1 MYCYLIGTKIWE
13 IIKIGGE
20 RLENVQSGIEDIK
33 FCVIEPAIFKHNLVL
48 IDSGLPTIIDN
59 LLFAMHQTGIKECRK
74 LIWLLQ
80 ESNPLM
86 YEDNCMYEYK
96 LKKFLCLCVLGVDPT
111 KKWARIDEAAGGHIL
126 VALEN
131 EILEFNISNRFS
143 FEQNLLDITTFERD
157 NSGSTIIIFDEKSEE
172 CVRIGLKL

>member
-1 MYCYLIGTKIWE
+1 M
-13 IIKIGGE
+13 
-20 RLENVQSGIEDIK
+20 ENVQGGIGDIK
-33 FCVIEPAIFKHNLVL
+33 FCVIEPTIFKHNLVL

-96 LKKFLCLCVLGVDPT
+96 LKKFLCVCALGVDPT
-111 KKWARIDEAAGGHIL
+111 KKWARIDEAEGGFL
-126 VALEN
+126 FVTLEN
-131 EILEFNISNRFS
+131 ETLEFSINNRDS
-143 FEQNLLDITTFERD
+143 FEQNLLDITTFEVD
-157 NSGSTIIIFDEKSEE
+157 NGGSTIKIFDEKSGA
-172 CVRIGLKL
+172 CVRIGLKEEA